1 MLQWLK
7 KLNFSIKLTNYK
19 RLIVNRQ
26 KSVYSNLKPYKI
38 LTLQKKMLSS
48 ILLMNIKI
56 KSIMKNKL
64 HLMVLVYSTAKIKGF
79 FK

>member
-38 LTLQKKMLSS
+38 LTLQKKMLLS